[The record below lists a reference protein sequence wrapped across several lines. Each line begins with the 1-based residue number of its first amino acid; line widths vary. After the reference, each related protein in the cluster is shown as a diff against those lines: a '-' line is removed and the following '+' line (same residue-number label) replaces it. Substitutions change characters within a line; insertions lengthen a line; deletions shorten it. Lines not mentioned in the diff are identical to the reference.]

1 MTVLITD
8 RGAMTGRPDN
18 TDFIQEAIDKLPSN
32 ETLRVPAGVFRIK
45 ANRCNQFRWGIRLKS
60 NMCLQL
66 DKGAELW
73 ALGTKHEDTNM
84 ILMQEASNV
93 KITGEGMVRGER
105 NVHQGQGGEH
115 GHCIRITYGCKNIAL
130 ENFTARDAWGDGIMI
145 DNKPSGSADF
155 GEAPAGV
162 TINNVRS
169 VSNRRQGLSVT
180 SVSQLTVTNNAFTD
194 IGGTAPGCGIDL
206 ECDAAQQ
213 LIEKVYIGNNLFQ
226 NNQGSSVAVGSPNG
240 QYRGI
245 RIAPNNYDMRRQP
258 IWVSGAAGKL
268 GEPIWAKALS
278 AFKGQSFYRW
288 WGYPTTWESAQ

>member
-18 TDFIQEAIDKLPSN
+18 TDFIQEAIDKLPPN

-45 ANRCNQFRWGIRLKS
+45 ATRCNQFRWGIRLKS

-73 ALGTKHEDTNM
+73 AIGTKYVDTNM
-84 ILMQEASNV
+84 IWMQEASNV

-145 DNKPSGSADF
+145 DDEVAICEAMRSLLESWGHAVIIANSGAEMLERIVDCASRPRLIICDYRLQEENGIAVIKRLQSEFNDEIPAMLITGDTAPDRLLEARSSGFLLLHKPVSADKLQLAI
-155 GEAPAGV
+155 EAV
-162 TINNVRS
+162 T
-169 VSNRRQGLSVT
+169 
-180 SVSQLTVTNNAFTD
+180 A
-194 IGGTAPGCGIDL
+194 APEVEML
-206 ECDAAQQ
+206 
-213 LIEKVYIGNNLFQ
+213 
-226 NNQGSSVAVGSPNG
+226 
-240 QYRGI
+240 
-245 RIAPNNYDMRRQP
+245 
-258 IWVSGAAGKL
+258 
-268 GEPIWAKALS
+268 
-278 AFKGQSFYRW
+278 
-288 WGYPTTWESAQ
+288 